1 MYLADYHT
9 HTQFSPDAQ
18 DSMTAMAQAA
28 IRAGLDEICF
38 TDHVEPM
45 EWGST
50 KLRAPYD
57 WSLLTRDF
65 RAAQAAV
72 GDQIQLRLGAGT
84 RGGTAGRRPGIRLRH
99 RFHSSAV
106 KKIQR

>member
-45 EWGST
+45 T
-50 KLRAPYD
+50 K
-57 WSLLTRDF
+57 SNS
-65 RAAQAAV
+65 
-72 GDQIQLRLGAGT
+72 GAS
-84 RGGTAGRRPGIRLRH
+84 AS
-99 RFHSSAV
+99 SSATCSGDHWASPSSMPSRSW
-106 KKIQR
+106 I

>member
-45 EWGST
+45 EWQST
-50 KLRAPYD
+50 ELRKPYN
-57 WSLLTRDF
+57 WPALTGDF
-65 RAAQAAV
+65 AQRISA
-72 GDQIQLRLGAGT
+72 
-84 RGGTAGRRPGIRLRH
+84 RRRRRWAIR
-99 RFHSSAV
+99 SSCGWA
-106 KKIQR
+106 